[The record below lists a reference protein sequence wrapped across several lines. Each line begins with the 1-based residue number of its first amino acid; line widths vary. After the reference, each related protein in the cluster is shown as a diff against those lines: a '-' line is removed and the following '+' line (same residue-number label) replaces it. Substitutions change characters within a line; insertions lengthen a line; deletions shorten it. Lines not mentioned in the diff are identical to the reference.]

1 MQMKESAK
9 KILCIR
15 NIYSPEKGR
24 GIASTVASIDKYTS
38 STADLSALAPDLTPE
53 ELEQLKTYLINKEND
68 LRETV
73 GRVAARQI
81 ETQLEEA
88 NTAINNGFV
97 SNEDK
102 ATAIYQ
108 QMDALA
114 KTLKS
119 LGYKKTE
126 LLKKAAFKL
135 TKEKDGE

>member
-97 SNEDK
+97 INEDK